1 MVWAGIDR
9 PFCNAAFL
17 GIEPLFV
24 AVLPLETAPT
34 SSAPP
39 PSRMC
44 LLRLPVLGRQFC
56 GLRLPLQAAATLA
69 GYPQRRAAAHL
80 KAFFCVT

>member
-1 MVWAGIDR
+1 MVWAGIGR

-17 GIEPLFV
+17 GTELLFV
-24 AVLPLETAPT
+24 AVLHLETAPT
-34 SSAPP
+34 SSALL

-44 LLRLPVLGRQFC
+44 LLQLPVLGRLFF
-56 GLRLPLQAAATLA
+56 GLRLPLQAAAMRA
-69 GYPQRRAAAHL
+69 GYPQKRAAARL